1 MDIILIKVIKIGD
14 NISKIVYTQEI
25 KNLKVKD
32 KGQRAKL
39 NYNYTLYI
47 GHRPKVLKNME
58 QRTGLMGKVRTNE
71 ILHFKDS
78 KDIAKTVLE
87 NTKKGITIY
96 EGMVAIKKED
106 TQKLNLENLKSWENY
121 ITKHINTIREENSI
135 KREDFE
141 FICAIHEKDINYHT
155 HILFWDKSQKTPKNF
170 QHYSIPD
177 KIRKRL
183 IKDTFSDEILEY
195 AKLKDLSVKNV
206 REITDK
212 LVEDFMEDIKM
223 LDNKKYNKL
232 KLKGVFK
239 DKNSK
244 LDKNFIEH
252 IFNESYKI
260 KQMIPKGRIAY
271 KLLEPQVKEEVDK
284 LVDYVLQNNE
294 DLQNICD
301 EYVKS
306 KLNIANLY
314 SDKNLDEQEQKYKQ
328 EIEKIIANKLLGI
341 IKSINRLEYEYKKQE
356 TIAEKQKELIKQI
369 IFDLISLFC
378 VKEEKERSKYNEIK
392 TELSKDAKKE
402 IYLKN
407 KDKGYEH

>member
-25 KNLKVKD
+25 KNLKVRNKE
-32 KGQRAKL
+32 QRAKL

-58 QRTGLMGKVRTNE
+58 QRTGLMGKVGTNE

-96 EGMVAIKKED
+96 EGMIAIKKED
-106 TQKLNLENLKSWENY
+106 TKKLNLEDLKSWENY

-141 FICAIHEKDINYHT
+141 FICAVHEKDINYHT

-177 KIRKRL
+177 KIRKKL

-195 AKLKDLSVKNV
+195 AKTKDLAVKNV

-212 LVEDFMEDIKM
+212 LVDDFMEDIKM
-223 LDNKKYNKL
+223 LDNKKYN

-244 LDKNFIEH
+244 LDKNFIEY

-284 LVDYVLQNNE
+284 LVDYVLRNNE
-294 DLQNICD
+294 DLKNICD

-306 KLNIANLY
+306 KLNIANFY
-314 SDKNLDEQEQKYKQ
+314 SEKNLDEQEQKYKQ

-341 IKSINRLEYEYKKQE
+341 VKSINRLEYEYKKQE
-356 TIAEKQKELIKQI
+356 TIAEKQKELIKQS

-378 VKEEKERSKYNEIK
+378 VKEEKERSKHNEIK
-392 TELSKDAKKE
+392 TELSKEAKKE

>member
-1 MDIILIKVIKIGD
+1 M
-14 NISKIVYTQEI
+14 
-25 KNLKVKD
+25 
-32 KGQRAKL
+32 
-39 NYNYTLYI
+39 
-47 GHRPKVLKNME
+47 
-58 QRTGLMGKVRTNE
+58 
-71 ILHFKDS
+71 HFTDS
-78 KDIAKTVLE
+78 KDISKVVLE
-87 NTKKGITIY
+87 NTKKGMTIY
-96 EGMVAIKKED
+96 EGMIAIKKED
-106 TQKLNLENLKSWENY
+106 TKKLNLEDLKSWENY

-356 TIAEKQKELIKQI
+356 TIAEKQKELIKQS